1 MNSIEIRRL
10 KNLKLTTK
18 NIDQALKFYSIIQS
32 KINDIFINYCKSKN
46 LNAVIE
52 SISIEANDIIISFKH
67 FDGNE
72 YVDDKVIFSKS
83 LLLINQLIN

>member
-32 KINDIFINYCKSKN
+32 KINDIFINYCKSN
-46 LNAVIE
+46 NIVGNID
-52 SISIEANDIIISFKH
+52 SIEIKDDNIIVNYNYY
-67 FDGNE
+67 DENE
-72 YVDDKVIFSKS
+72 YICNSLLITKKS
-83 LLLINQLIN
+83 LL